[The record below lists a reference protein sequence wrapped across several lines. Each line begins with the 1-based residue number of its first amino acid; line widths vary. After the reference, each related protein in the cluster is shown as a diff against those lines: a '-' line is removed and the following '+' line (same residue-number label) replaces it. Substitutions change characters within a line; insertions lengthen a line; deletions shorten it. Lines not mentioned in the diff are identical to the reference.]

1 MLSVRVS
8 VPERRPITA
17 NDPFRTELSSSERP
31 MRFPHLHLTIIL
43 AVWLGYGGSFSVHAA
58 DKMKF
63 ETDPPQRLEVRY
75 RLFKTGNM
83 WNFLEL
89 DTQTGR
95 LWQVQFSVDNDNN
108 RTRTPINTE
117 ALVADGKNGRF
128 TLYPTDNMWTFLM
141 VDQDSGR
148 IWQAQ
153 FSIDDENRGI
163 FPIVGSEDARLLPEK
178 LLKNPR

>member
-1 MLSVRVS
+1 MLSVQVS
-8 VPERRPITA
+8 APERRPITA
-17 NDPFRTELSSSERP
+17 SDPFRTELSSTDRP
-31 MRFPHLHLTIIL
+31 MRFPYLQLITIL
-43 AVWLGYGGSFSVHAA
+43 AVLLGYGSTFTVHAA

-95 LWQVQFSVDNDNN
+95 LWQVQFSVDNDDN

-128 TLYPTDNMWTFLM
+128 TLYSTDNMWNFLM

-148 IWQAQ
+148 VWQAQ

-163 FPIVGSEDARLLPEK
+163 FPIVGSEDTRLLPEK

>member
-1 MLSVRVS
+1 
-8 VPERRPITA
+8 
-17 NDPFRTELSSSERP
+17 
-31 MRFPHLHLTIIL
+31 MRFTYLRL
-43 AVWLGYGGSFSVHAA
+43 AIVLVAWLGYGGTFTVHAA

-95 LWQVQFSVDNDNN
+95 LWQVQFSVDNDVN

-117 ALVADGKNGRF
+117 ALATDGKNGRF
-128 TLYPTDNMWTFLM
+128 TLYPTDNMWNFLM

-163 FPIVGSEDARLLPEK
+163 FQILGFEDTRPLPEK

>member
-1 MLSVRVS
+1 
-8 VPERRPITA
+8 
-17 NDPFRTELSSSERP
+17 
-31 MRFPHLHLTIIL
+31 MRFTYLQLIIIL
-43 AVWLGYGGSFSVHAA
+43 AAWFGYGGTLTVHAA

-95 LWQVQFSVDNDNN
+95 LWQVQFSVDNDDN
-108 RTRTPINTE
+108 RTRTAINTE
-117 ALVADGKNGRF
+117 VLAADGKNGRF
-128 TLYPTDNMWTFLM
+128 TLYSTDNMWNFLM
-141 VDQDSGR
+141 LDQDSGR

-163 FPIVGSEDARLLPEK
+163 FPILGFEDKHLLPEK

>member
-1 MLSVRVS
+1 
-8 VPERRPITA
+8 
-17 NDPFRTELSSSERP
+17 
-31 MRFPHLHLTIIL
+31 MRFPYLQLIIIL
-43 AVWLGYGGSFSVHAA
+43 AVSLGYGSTFTVHAA
-58 DKMKF
+58 DKVKL
-63 ETDPPQRLEVRY
+63 ETDPPQRLEVRF

-95 LWQVQFSVDNDNN
+95 LWQVQFSVDNDDN

-117 ALVADGKNGRF
+117 ALTADGKNGRF
-128 TLYPTDNMWTFLM
+128 TLYSTDNMWNFLM

-148 IWQAQ
+148 VWQAQ

-163 FPIVGSEDARLLPEK
+163 FPIVGSEDKRLLPEK

>member
-1 MLSVRVS
+1 
-8 VPERRPITA
+8 
-17 NDPFRTELSSSERP
+17 
-31 MRFPHLHLTIIL
+31 MRFPYLQLITIL
-43 AVWLGYGGSFSVHAA
+43 AVLLGYGSTFTVHAA

-95 LWQVQFSVDNDNN
+95 LWQVQFSVDNDDN

-128 TLYPTDNMWTFLM
+128 TLYSTDNMWNFLM

-148 IWQAQ
+148 VWQAQ

-163 FPIVGSEDARLLPEK
+163 FPIVGSEDTRLLPEK

>member
-1 MLSVRVS
+1 
-8 VPERRPITA
+8 
-17 NDPFRTELSSSERP
+17 
-31 MRFPHLHLTIIL
+31 MRFTYFQLIIIL
-43 AVWLGYGGSFSVHAA
+43 AAGLGYGSTFSVHAA

-95 LWQVQFSVDNDNN
+95 LWQVQFSVDNDVN
-108 RTRTPINTE
+108 RTRTAINTE
-117 ALVADGKNGRF
+117 VLSADGKNGRF
-128 TLYPTDNMWTFLM
+128 TLYPTDNMWNFLM
-141 VDQDSGR
+141 LDQDSGR

-163 FPIVGSEDARLLPEK
+163 FPILGFEDKHLLPEK

>member
-1 MLSVRVS
+1 
-8 VPERRPITA
+8 
-17 NDPFRTELSSSERP
+17 
-31 MRFPHLHLTIIL
+31 MRFPHFYLTIIL
-43 AVWLGYGGSFSVHAA
+43 AAWLGYGSTFSVHAA

-117 ALVADGKNGRF
+117 ALATDGKNGRF
-128 TLYPTDNMWTFLM
+128 TLYPTDNMWNFLM
-141 VDQDSGR
+141 LDQDSGR

-163 FPIVGSEDARLLPEK
+163 FPILGFEDKHLLPEK